1 MGHPDDSAPGFS
13 EDDAGLGAGEK
24 FVRLTHRFIMTQ
36 CVMSVKRNLKL
47 ISVMLTHDGQGHIM

>member
-1 MGHPDDSAPGFS
+1 
-13 EDDAGLGAGEK
+13 
-24 FVRLTHRFIMTQ
+24 LTHRFIMTQ